1 MNGINYDA
9 EKRARAG
16 RGAVLR
22 VLVAVYIAYL
32 AFKIVSAED
41 TTMSAAACRVIG
53 AVFIAADIAFIV
65 YTYNLFRKEMKAAE
79 ADVEADEAAEGA
91 DDSEEQL

>member
-32 AFKIVSAED
+32 AFKIFFAED
-41 TTMSAAACRVIG
+41 TTMSVTLCRIIG
-53 AVFIAADIAFIV
+53 IVFIAADIAFIV
-65 YTYNLFRKEMKAAE
+65 YSYNLFHREMKDAVITEE
-79 ADVEADEAAEGA
+79 APEAIEES